1 MIKFQF
7 KVRVRCTAGPR
18 TGLMLGIVKAYN

>member
-1 MIKFQF
+1 MIKFQL
-7 KVRVRCTAGPR
+7 KVRVRCRAGPR